1 VGLTRHTGESAAGPP
16 TVERVSGPVVE
27 LDGMSDAHILDL
39 VELGHERLV
48 GEVISLRGGRA
59 VVQAHE
65 YTGGLAPGAPA
76 WLRSG
81 PLTAELGPGLI
92 GGVFDGMLRRLSGMG
107 ERTVPGARAPTLDPE
122 RRWHFTPRVSPGEQ
136 VSGGVVLGTVPESE
150 AFQTRILVPPDVAGE
165 LEWVAA
171 EGDYTVSDPIATAG
185 GHELR
190 LAHPWPLRSP
200 RPIRM
205 RLDALLPLSTGQRAL
220 DLMFPVAR
228 GSTAAVPGG
237 FGTGKT
243 VLLQQIAKWCDADV
257 IVYVSC
263 GERGNELAD
272 VLEEISALEDP
283 RTGRSLLD
291 RTVLIANTS
300 NMPLMAREL
309 SVYAGATVAELYR
322 DMGYD
327 ALVIADSTSRWAE
340 ALRELASRTG
350 ELPAEEG
357 FPASLAPTLASF
369 YERSGRVHTLAESPG
384 SVTIL
389 GAVSPPGGDM
399 AEPVTAHTGRFVRAM
414 WSLDRDLAYARH
426 YPAVSWTA
434 SSSRDVGAVAQWHS
448 EQGDP
453 GWAQRRGRAVA
464 LLADAD
470 RVQAVAELVGVASL
484 PDHERIVLL
493 TGRLLREAVLQQS
506 ALSENDAW
514 CGPGKQAALLAMV
527 LDLHDRALELAGR
540 GVSVARIEELD
551 LSDAVRARDRV
562 APSDEAGVTSIRDL
576 LLARLDDLG

>member
-1 VGLTRHTGESAAGPP
+1 VGVTEPS
-16 TVERVSGPVVE
+16 VVRVSGPVVE
-27 LDGMSDAHILDL
+27 IEGMDDARLLDL
-39 VELGHERLV
+39 VEIGPRRLT
-48 GEVISLRGGRA
+48 GEVIALRDGVA

-65 YTGGLAPGAPA
+65 YTGGLGPGAPA
-76 WLRSG
+76 RLGGG
-81 PLTAELGPGLI
+81 PLRGELGPGLL
-92 GGVFDGMLRRLSGMG
+92 GGVFDGMLRRLDRLG
-107 ERTVPGARAPTLDPE
+107 ERLVPGMHAPALPAE
-122 RRWHFTPRVSPGEQ
+122 RRWRFEPAVRAGDV
-136 VSGGVVLGTVPESE
+136 VSGGAILGTVPETE
-150 AFQTRILVPPDVAGE
+150 AIEARPLVPPDVTGAV
-165 LEWVAA
+165 EWVADA
-171 EGDYTVSDPIATAG
+171 GDYVVGDTIAVVA

-190 LAHPWPLRSP
+190 LAHDWPLRRP
-200 RPIRM
+200 RPV
-205 RLDALLPLSTGQRAL
+205 RLRVPASVPLTTGQRAL
-220 DLMFPVAR
+220 DLLFPVAR

-263 GERGNELAD
+263 GERGNELAG
-272 VLEEISALEDP
+272 VLAEISTLEDP

-300 NMPLMAREL
+300 DMPLMAREV
-309 SVYAGATVAELYR
+309 SVHAGVTVAELYR

-357 FPASLAPTLASF
+357 YPASLAPTLASF
-369 YERSGRVHTLAESPG
+369 YERAARAQTLAGGIG

-399 AEPVTAHTGRFVRAM
+399 AEPVTAHTARFVRNG

-434 SSSRDVGAVAQWHS
+434 SSSRDAPLVARWHAS
-448 EQGDP
+448 EGDP
-453 GWAQRRGRAVA
+453 AWGERRARALG
-464 LLADAD
+464 LLAEGD
-470 RVQAVAELVGVASL
+470 RVRAVAELVGAASL
-484 PDHERIVLL
+484 PDHERVVLL

-506 ALSENDAW
+506 ALSDNDAW
-514 CGPGKQAALLAMV
+514 CAAPKQAALLELV
-527 LDLHDRALELAGR
+527 LALHDQAMGLVGR
-540 GVSVARIEELD
+540 GVPAAHIEDLD

-562 APSDEAGVTSIRDL
+562 AAGDAAGVDAIRGAL
-576 LLARLDDLG
+576 VARLEALA